1 MFNTAVTKLNAP
13 PVSIVLNWKASYNDS
28 QGALIDMSQAVPGYT
43 AHNDMLAA
51 LAEAAANPE
60 LARYGPVEGDMP
72 LRKSYAQHLSYIYRS
87 PINSENIQITSGCN
101 QAFVATALAVAGQ
114 GDRVLMMRPCYFN
127 HESALG
133 MLGVGIDYVDC
144 DVDHGLL
151 PDCAAIASAI
161 TNKTKA
167 VSLVSPNNPTGSI
180 YPPDLLL
187 KIFKLCQVHKLWLIL
202 DETYRDFLP
211 LDQAVPHH
219 LFTQDNWENTL
230 IQLYSFSKSYCLPG
244 HRLGAITAGPDLV
257 FQLAKIIDNIRICAP
272 RTVQHALAPMID
284 KLADWRHE
292 NRQRIAARVS
302 VFRHAL
308 DQLNGW
314 DLLSSGA
321 YFGFVRHPYSGV
333 DSLEVAQIM
342 ARKAGVLV
350 IPGAFFGDG
359 QDAMLRFAFANAGRD
374 VIAKLPD
381 RLNNLTV

>member
-13 PVSIVLNWKASYNDS
+13 PVSVVLNWKASYDQS
-28 QGALIDMSQAVPGYT
+28 QGDLIDMSQAVPGYT

-87 PINSENIQITSGCN
+87 PINPENIQITSGCN

-167 VSLVSPNNPTGSI
+167 VALVSPNNPTGSI
-180 YPPDLLL
+180 YPPGLLL
-187 KIFKLCQVHKLWLIL
+187 EIFKLCQVRKLWLIL

-257 FQLAKIIDNIRICAP
+257 FQLAKIIDNIQICAP

>member
-13 PVSIVLNWKASYNDS
+13 PVSVVLNWKASYDQS
-28 QGALIDMSQAVPGYT
+28 QGDLIDMSQAVPGYT
-43 AHNDMLAA
+43 AHNEMLAA
-51 LAEAAANPE
+51 LAEAAADPE
-60 LARYGPVEGDMP
+60 LSRYGPVEGDMP

-87 PINSENIQITSGCN
+87 PITPENIQITSGCN
-101 QAFVATALAVAGQ
+101 QAFVATALAVAGK

-133 MLGVGIDYVDC
+133 MLDVGIDYVDC
-144 DVDHGLL
+144 DVDNGLL

-161 TNKTKA
+161 KDKTKA
-167 VSLVSPNNPTGSI
+167 VSLVSPNNPAGSI
-180 YPPDLLL
+180 YPPDLLT
-187 KIFKLCQVHKLWLIL
+187 KIFKLCQARKIWLIL

-211 LDQAVPHH
+211 LDQNTPHH
-219 LFTQDNWENTL
+219 LFAEDNWQDTL
-230 IQLYSFSKSYCLPG
+230 VQLYSFSKSYCLPG
-244 HRLGAITAGPDLV
+244 HRLGAIAAGPDLV
-257 FQLAKIIDNIRICAP
+257 FQLAKIIDNIQICAP

-284 KLADWRHE
+284 KLEDWRHE
-292 NRQRIAARVS
+292 NRQRIAARVT
-302 VFRHAL
+302 VFRRAL
-308 DQLNGW
+308 DQLDGW
-314 DLLSSGA
+314 ELLSSGA

>member
-1 MFNTAVTKLNAP
+1 
-13 PVSIVLNWKASYNDS
+13 
-28 QGALIDMSQAVPGYT
+28 MSQAVPGYT
-43 AHNDMLAA
+43 AHDDMLAA

-72 LRKSYAQHLSYIYRS
+72 LRKSYARHLSDFYQATIAAD
-87 PINSENIQITSGCN
+87 NIQITSGCN

-114 GDRVLMMRPCYFN
+114 GDRVLMTRPCYFN

-144 DVDHGLL
+144 DVNHGLL

-161 TNKTKA
+161 TDNTKA
-167 VSLVSPNNPTGSI
+167 VSLVSPNNPAGSI

-187 KIFKLCQVHKLWLIL
+187 EIFKLCQAHNIWLIL

-211 LDQAVPHH
+211 LDQAAPHH
-219 LFTQDNWENTL
+219 LFAQDNWENTL

-244 HRLGAITAGPDLV
+244 YRLGAITAGPDLA
-257 FQLAKIIDNIRICAP
+257 FQLAKIIDNIQICAP
-272 RTVQHALAPMID
+272 RTVQHALAPMIE
-284 KLADWRHE
+284 KLADWRDQ
-292 NRQRIAARVS
+292 NRQRIATRVT
-302 VFRHAL
+302 VFRRTL
-308 DQLNGW
+308 DQLDGW

-350 IPGAFFGDG
+350 IPGAFFGNG

-374 VIAKLPD
+374 VISKLPD

>member
-13 PVSIVLNWKASYNDS
+13 PVSVVLNWKASYDDS
-28 QGALIDMSQAVPGYT
+28 QGELIDMSQAVPGYT
-43 AHNDMLAA
+43 AHDDMLAA

-72 LRKSYAQHLSYIYRS
+72 LRQSYARHLGDVYQATIAA
-87 PINSENIQITSGCN
+87 ENIQITSGCN

-114 GDRVLMMRPCYFN
+114 GDRVLMTRPFYFN

-161 TNKTKA
+161 TDNTKA
-167 VSLVSPNNPTGSI
+167 VSLVSPNNPAGSI

-187 KIFKLCQVHKLWLIL
+187 EIFKLCQAHNIWLIL

-211 LDQAVPHH
+211 LDQAAPHH
-219 LFTQDNWENTL
+219 LFAQDDWEKTL

-244 HRLGAITAGPDLV
+244 YRLGAITAGPDLA
-257 FQLAKIIDNIRICAP
+257 FQLAKIIDNIQICAP
-272 RTVQHALAPMID
+272 RTVQHALAPMIE
-284 KLADWRHE
+284 KLADWRDQ
-292 NRQRIAARVS
+292 NRQRIATRVT
-302 VFRHAL
+302 VFRRAL
-308 DQLNGW
+308 DQLDGW

-321 YFGFVRHPYSGV
+321 YFGFVRHPYSGA

-342 ARKAGVLV
+342 ARKAGILV
-350 IPGAFFGDG
+350 IPGAFFGNG
-359 QDAMLRFAFANAGRD
+359 QDAMLRFAFANASRD

>member
-13 PVSIVLNWKASYNDS
+13 PVSVVLNWKASYDQS
-28 QGALIDMSQAVPGYT
+28 QGDLIDMSQAVPGYT

-87 PINSENIQITSGCN
+87 PIAPKNIQITSGCN

-114 GDRVLMMRPCYFN
+114 GDRVLMTRPCYFN

-167 VSLVSPNNPTGSI
+167 VSLVSPNNPAGSV
-180 YPPDLLL
+180 YPPALLL
-187 KIFKLCQVHKLWLIL
+187 KIFKLCQTRKIWLIL

-211 LDQAVPHH
+211 LDQNTPHH
-219 LFTQDNWENTL
+219 LFAEDNWQDTL
-230 IQLYSFSKSYCLPG
+230 VQLYSFSKSYCLPG
-244 HRLGAITAGPDLV
+244 YRLGAIAAGPDLV
-257 FQLAKIIDNIRICAP
+257 FQLAKIIDNIQICAP

-284 KLADWRHE
+284 KLEDWRDQ
-292 NRQRIAARVS
+292 NRQRIAARAT
-302 VFRHAL
+302 VFRRAL
-308 DQLNGW
+308 DQLDGW
-314 DLLSSGA
+314 NLLSSGA

-333 DSLEVAQIM
+333 DSLKVAQIM